1 MPWVSLL
8 VYVFLRFM
16 QGNMGLVGALRSYAW
31 IPIGQYSYR
40 ELSTRA
46 FAHVQSLSLD
56 FHIAKK
62 TGEVMSALSKGSAI
76 NSFLEQIL
84 FQIFPVL
91 VDLILVLPL
100 LEGLISGIRLLLR
113 VLRCVFCVDCTCGYV
128 IVYFCDYQNHRL
140 EDWIEEGYGY

>member
-1 MPWVSLL
+1 
-8 VYVFLRFM
+8 
-16 QGNMGLVGALRSYAW
+16 MGLVGALRSYAW

-91 VDLILVLPL
+91 VDLVLVLTL
-100 LEGLISGIRLLLR
+100 LEGLTLGMRLLLR

-128 IVYFCDYQNHRL
+128 IVYFCDHQNHRL
-140 EDWIEEGYGY
+140 EDWIEKGYGC